1 MSGGGSDS
9 FWLHRSIG
17 EVVQSVSIPL
27 MEAQPSRRG
36 RQIIQGQHRPP
47 VLALGVYG
55 APPPAHNGD
64 RIPSG

>member
-17 EVVQSVSIPL
+17 VVVQSVSIPL

-36 RQIIQGQHRPP
+36 EADHPGVNIAHP
-47 VLALGVYG
+47 VLALECLWGSTTR
-55 APPPAHNGD
+55 PQ
-64 RIPSG
+64 R